1 VSLFDFH
8 SSWFEPRY
16 SHPSTLFSGTSNV
29 TSNITTT
36 AIIPLP
42 GIIQDTIDMV
52 TAVVN
57 STAVTVMSELK
68 DRALMEPSLSG
79 SWGEWMGRV
88 LRRELRINCFD
99 VAIRL

>member
-1 VSLFDFH
+1 
-8 SSWFEPRY
+8 
-16 SHPSTLFSGTSNV
+16 
-29 TSNITTT
+29 
-36 AIIPLP
+36 
-42 GIIQDTIDMV
+42 MV